1 MILITFTKIRFM
13 AFQDILDGIYNEV
26 IQIENTGKIA
36 DYIPELAKID
46 ANKFG
51 IALVDKHQN
60 IFTKSNALE
69 NFSIQSISKVITTSL
84 IFSKIG
90 NDLWKRVGY
99 EPSGNSFNSLVQ
111 LENENGIPR
120 NPFINAGALVIADLM
135 LEHFENPKT
144 ILLDFVRELTE
155 NPNINYNEN
164 VAQSEKAF
172 GYRNAAL
179 VNFIKSFGNIK
190 NEPEAVLDF
199 YYHQC
204 SIEMSCVDLAK
215 CFQVFS
221 NNGVIPKSDKKFLSS
236 SQCKRMNA
244 LMQMCGFYDQAGE
257 FTFKVGLPGKSG
269 VGGGVVAVFPNH
281 YTVAVWSPKLNKKG
295 NSFYG
300 LETLERLTTETSL
313 SIF

>member
-1 MILITFTKIRFM
+1 M
-13 AFQDILDGIYNEV
+13 AFQDILDSIYTEV
-26 IQIENTGKIA
+26 LQVENTGKAA
-36 DYIPELAKID
+36 DYIPELGKVNADKY
-46 ANKFG
+46 G
-51 IALVDKHQN
+51 IALVDKYQN
-60 IFTKSNALE
+60 VFTKGDADE
-69 NFSIQSISKVITTSL
+69 KFSIQSISKVITTAL

-90 NDLWKRVGY
+90 NDLWKRVGK
-99 EPSGNSFNSLVQ
+99 EPSGNAFNSLIQ
-111 LENENGIPR
+111 LEFEKGIPR

-135 LEHFENPKT
+135 LEHFENPKEY
-144 ILLDFVRELTE
+144 LLNFVRELSENPTLNYNQNVIQSETE
-155 NPNINYNEN
+155 NG
-164 VAQSEKAF
+164 F
-172 GYRNAAL
+172 RNAAL
-179 VNFIKSFGNIK
+179 VNFIKSFDNIK
-190 NEPEAVLDF
+190 HKPEEVLDF

-204 SIEMSCVDLAK
+204 SIEMTCVDLAK

-221 NNGVIPKSDKKFLSS
+221 NNGVIPSSDKQFLTS

>member
-1 MILITFTKIRFM
+1 M
-13 AFQDILDGIYNEV
+13 AYQDVLDGIYNEV
-26 IQIENTGKIA
+26 IQIENTGKVA
-36 DYIPELAKID
+36 DYIPELAKVD
-46 ANKFG
+46 ATKFG

-60 IFTKSNALE
+60 VFTKGDALE
-69 NFSIQSISKVITTSL
+69 KFSIQSISKVITTSL

-90 NDLWKRVGY
+90 NDLWERVGY

-135 LEHFENPKT
+135 LEHFENPKAFF
-144 ILLDFVRELTE
+144 LDFVRELTE

-215 CFQVFS
+215 CFQVFA
-221 NNGVIPKSDKKFLSS
+221 NNGVIPKSDKKFLSTS
-236 SQCKRMNA
+236 KCKRMNA

>member
-1 MILITFTKIRFM
+1 M
-13 AFQDILDGIYNEV
+13 AFQDILDSIYTEV
-26 IQIENTGKIA
+26 LQIENTGKKA
-36 DYIPELAKID
+36 DYIPELEKVN
-46 ANKFG
+46 ANKYG

-60 IFTKSNALE
+60 VFTKGDANE
-69 NFSIQSISKVITTSL
+69 KFSIQSISKVITTSL

-90 NDLWKRVGY
+90 NELWKRVGY
-99 EPSGNSFNSLVQ
+99 EPSGNAFNSLFQ

-120 NPFINAGALVIADLM
+120 NPLINAGALVLADLM
-135 LEHFENPKT
+135 LDHFENPKEL
-144 ILLDFVRELTE
+144 LLDFVRELSE
-155 NPNINYNEN
+155 NPTIDFNIN
-164 VAQSEKAF
+164 VAQSEKEY

-179 VNFIKSFGNIK
+179 VNFIKSFGNINNK
-190 NEPEAVLDF
+190 PEAVLDF

-204 SIEMSCVDLAK
+204 AIEMTCVDLAK
-215 CFQVFS
+215 CFQVFA
-221 NNGVIPKSDKKFLSS
+221 NNGVIPQSNKQFLTS

-269 VGGGVVAVFPNH
+269 VGGGVVAIFPNH

>member
-1 MILITFTKIRFM
+1 M
-13 AFQDILDGIYNEV
+13 AFQDILDSIYTEV
-26 IQIENTGKIA
+26 LQVENTGKKA
-36 DYIPELAKID
+36 DYIPELEKVN
-46 ANKFG
+46 ANKYG

-60 IFTKSNALE
+60 VFTKGDANE
-69 NFSIQSISKVITTSL
+69 KFSIQSISKVITTSL

-90 NDLWKRVGY
+90 NELWKRVGY
-99 EPSGNSFNSLVQ
+99 EPSGNAFNSLFQ

-120 NPFINAGALVIADLM
+120 NPLINAGALVLADLM
-135 LEHFENPKT
+135 LDHFENPKEL
-144 ILLDFVRELTE
+144 LLDFVRELSE
-155 NPNINYNEN
+155 NPTIDFNIN
-164 VAQSEKAF
+164 VAQSEKEY

-179 VNFIKSFGNIK
+179 VNFIKSFGNINNK
-190 NEPEAVLDF
+190 PEAVLDF

-204 SIEMSCVDLAK
+204 AIEMTCVDLAK
-215 CFQVFS
+215 CFQVFA
-221 NNGVIPKSDKKFLSS
+221 NNGVIPQSNKQFLTS

-269 VGGGVVAVFPNH
+269 VGGGVVAIFPNH

>member
-1 MILITFTKIRFM
+1 MPY
-13 AFQDILDGIYNEV
+13 QDILDGIYNEV
-26 IQIENTGKIA
+26 FQIENTGKVA

-46 ANKFG
+46 ENKYG
-51 IALVDKHQN
+51 IALINKHQN
-60 IFTKSNALE
+60 VFSKGDALE

-99 EPSGNSFNSLVQ
+99 EPSGNAFNSLIQ
-111 LENENGIPR
+111 LEYEKGIPR

-135 LEHFENPKT
+135 LDHFENPKEYF
-144 ILLDFVRELTE
+144 LEFVRELSE
-155 NPNINYNEN
+155 NPTINYNQK
-164 VAQSEKAF
+164 VVQSELEN

-179 VNFIKSFGNIK
+179 VNFIKSFDNIK
-190 NEPEAVLDF
+190 HQPEEVLDF

-204 SIEMSCVDLAK
+204 SVEMSCVDLAK
-215 CFQVFS
+215 CFQVFA
-221 NNGVIPKSDKKFLSS
+221 NNGIIPKSNSKFLTS

-269 VGGGVVAVFPNH
+269 VGGGVVAIFPNQ

-300 LETLERLTTETSL
+300 LETLERLTTITETS
-313 SIF
+313 IF

>member
-1 MILITFTKIRFM
+1 M
-13 AFQDILDGIYNEV
+13 AYQNILDGIYNEV
-26 IQIENTGKIA
+26 IQIENTGKVA
-36 DYIPELAKID
+36 DYIPELAKVD

-60 IFTKSNALE
+60 VFTKGDALE
-69 NFSIQSISKVITTSL
+69 KFSIQSISKVITTSL

-90 NDLWKRVGY
+90 NDLWERVGY

-155 NPNINYNEN
+155 NSNINYNEN

-204 SIEMSCVDLAK
+204 SIEMTCVDLAK

>member
-1 MILITFTKIRFM
+1 M
-13 AFQDILDGIYNEV
+13 AFQDILDSIYTEV
-26 IQIENTGKIA
+26 LQIENTGKKA
-36 DYIPELAKID
+36 DYIPELEKINAD
-46 ANKFG
+46 KYG

-60 IFTKSNALE
+60 VFTKGDANE
-69 NFSIQSISKVITTSL
+69 KFSIQSISKVITTSL

-90 NDLWKRVGY
+90 NELWKRVGY
-99 EPSGNSFNSLVQ
+99 EPSGNAFNSLIQ
-111 LENENGIPR
+111 LEFEKGIPR
-120 NPFINAGALVIADLM
+120 NPFINAGALVIADLI
-135 LEHFENPKT
+135 LEHYENPKEY
-144 ILLDFVRELTE
+144 LLNFVRELTE
-155 NPNINYNEN
+155 NPTINYNQN
-164 VAQSEKAF
+164 VIQSETENGF
-172 GYRNAAL
+172 RNAAL
-179 VNFIKSFGNIK
+179 VNFIKSFDNIK
-190 NEPEAVLDF
+190 HQPEEVLDF

-204 SIEMSCVDLAK
+204 SIEMTCVDLAK
-215 CFQVFS
+215 CFQVFA
-221 NNGVIPKSDKKFLSS
+221 NNGVIPKSDKQFLTS

-269 VGGGVVAVFPNH
+269 VGGGVVAIFPNH

>member
-1 MILITFTKIRFM
+1 MPY
-13 AFQDILDGIYNEV
+13 QDILDGIYNEV
-26 IQIENTGKIA
+26 SQIENTGKIA

-46 ANKFG
+46 ENKYG
-51 IALVDKHQN
+51 IALIDKHQN
-60 IFTKSNALE
+60 VFSKGDALE

-99 EPSGNSFNSLVQ
+99 EPSGNAFNSLIQ
-111 LENENGIPR
+111 LEYEKGIPR

-135 LEHFENPKT
+135 LDHFENPKEYF
-144 ILLDFVRELTE
+144 LEFVRELSE
-155 NPNINYNEN
+155 NPTINYNQK
-164 VAQSEKAF
+164 VVQSELEN

-179 VNFIKSFGNIK
+179 VNFIKSFDNIK
-190 NEPEAVLDF
+190 HQPEEVLDF

-204 SIEMSCVDLAK
+204 SVEMSCVDLAK
-215 CFQVFS
+215 CFQVFA
-221 NNGVIPKSDKKFLSS
+221 NNGIIPKSNSKFLTS

-269 VGGGVVAVFPNH
+269 VGGGVVAIFPNQ

-300 LETLERLTTETSL
+300 LETLERLTTITETS
-313 SIF
+313 IF

>member
-1 MILITFTKIRFM
+1 ME
-13 AFQDILDGIYNEV
+13 FQDILDSIYKEV
-26 IQIENTGKIA
+26 NQIENTGKVA

-46 ANKFG
+46 AEKFG
-51 IALVDKHQN
+51 ISLIDCNQN
-60 IFTKSNALE
+60 VYSVGNASE
-69 NFSIQSISKVITTSL
+69 SFSIQSISKVLTTAL

-90 NDLWKRVGY
+90 NDLWTRVGY
-99 EPSGNSFNSLVQ
+99 EPSGNAFNSLIQ
-111 LENENGIPR
+111 LEYEKGIPR

-135 LEHFENPKT
+135 LEHFENPKA
-144 ILLDFVRELTE
+144 LFLDFARELSE
-155 NPNINYNEN
+155 NQNINYNQK
-164 VAQSEKAF
+164 VIQSEKEN

-179 VNFIKSFGNIK
+179 VNFIKSFNNIK
-190 NEPEAVLDF
+190 HQPEEVLDF

-204 SIEMSCVDLAK
+204 SLEMGCEDLAK
-215 CFQVFS
+215 CFQVFA
-221 NNGVIPKSDKKFLSS
+221 NNGIIPKTKNKFLTS

-269 VGGGVVAVFPNH
+269 VGGGVVAIFPNQ

-300 LETLERLTTETSL
+300 LETLERLTTRTETS
-313 SIF
+313 IF

>member
-1 MILITFTKIRFM
+1 MPY
-13 AFQDILDGIYNEV
+13 QDILDGIYNEV
-26 IQIENTGKIA
+26 SQIENTGKVA

-46 ANKFG
+46 ENKYG
-51 IALVDKHQN
+51 IALIDKHQN
-60 IFTKSNALE
+60 VFSKGDALE
-69 NFSIQSISKVITTSL
+69 SFSIQSISKVITTSL

-99 EPSGNSFNSLVQ
+99 EPSGNAFNSLIQ
-111 LENENGIPR
+111 LEYEKGIPR

-135 LEHFENPKT
+135 LDHFENPKDYFLEF
-144 ILLDFVRELTE
+144 IRELSE
-155 NPNINYNEN
+155 NPTINYNQK
-164 VAQSEKAF
+164 VVQSELEN

-179 VNFIKSFGNIK
+179 VNFIKSFDNIK
-190 NEPEAVLDF
+190 HQPEEVLDF

-204 SIEMSCVDLAK
+204 SVEMSCIDLAK
-215 CFQVFS
+215 CFQVFA
-221 NNGVIPKSDKKFLSS
+221 NNGMIPKSDSKFLTS

-269 VGGGVVAVFPNH
+269 VGGGVVAIFPNH
-281 YTVAVWSPKLNKKG
+281 YTVAIWSPKLNKKG
-295 NSFYG
+295 NSFYS
-300 LETLERLTTETSL
+300 LETLERLTTETEA

>member
-1 MILITFTKIRFM
+1 M
-13 AFQDILDGIYNEV
+13 AYQDILDGIYSEV
-26 IQIENTGKIA
+26 TQIENTGKVA
-36 DYIPELAKID
+36 DYIPELAKVD
-46 ANKFG
+46 EKKYG

-60 IFTKSNALE
+60 VFTKGDAVE

-90 NDLWKRVGY
+90 NNLWERVGY

-120 NPFINAGALVIADLM
+120 NPFINAGALVVADLM
-135 LEHFENPKT
+135 LDHF
-144 ILLDFVRELTE
+144 E

-164 VAQSEKAF
+164 VAQSEKTF

-204 SIEMSCVDLAK
+204 SIEMTCVDLAK
-215 CFQVFS
+215 CFQVFA
-221 NNGVIPKSDKKFLSS
+221 NNGIIPKSDKKFLSTS
-236 SQCKRMNA
+236 KCKRMNA

-269 VGGGVVAVFPNH
+269 VGGGVVAV
-281 YTVAVWSPKLNKKG
+281 AA
-295 NSFYG
+295 
-300 LETLERLTTETSL
+300 
-313 SIF
+313 

>member
-1 MILITFTKIRFM
+1 M
-13 AFQDILDGIYNEV
+13 AYQDILERIYNEV
-26 IQIENTGKIA
+26 IQIENTGKVA
-36 DYIPELAKID
+36 DYIPELAKVD

-60 IFTKSNALE
+60 VFTKGDALE
-69 NFSIQSISKVITTSL
+69 KFSIQSISKVITTSL

-90 NDLWKRVGY
+90 NDLWERVGY

-120 NPFINAGALVIADLM
+120 NPFINAGALVVADLM

-144 ILLDFVRELTE
+144 FLLDFVRELTE
-155 NPNINYNEN
+155 NLNINYNEN

-179 VNFIKSFGNIK
+179 VNFIKSFNNIK

-215 CFQVFS
+215 CFQVFA

-236 SQCKRMNA
+236 SKCKRMNA

>member
-1 MILITFTKIRFM
+1 M
-13 AFQDILDGIYNEV
+13 AFQDILESIYNEV
-26 IQIENTGKIA
+26 ILIENTGKIA
-36 DYIPELAKID
+36 DYIPELARTNE
-46 ANKFG
+46 NKYG

-60 IFTKSNALE
+60 VFTKGDATES
-69 NFSIQSISKVITTSL
+69 FSIQSISKVLTTSL

-90 NDLWKRVGY
+90 NDLWKRVGF
-99 EPSGNSFNSLVQ
+99 EPSGNAFNSLIQ
-111 LENENGIPR
+111 LEYEKGIPR
-120 NPFINAGALVIADLM
+120 NPFINAGALVVADLM
-135 LEHFENPKT
+135 LEHFENPKGYF
-144 ILLDFVRELTE
+144 LDFVRELTE
-155 NPNINYNEN
+155 NPTINYNSN
-164 VAQSEKAF
+164 VIQSETENGF
-172 GYRNAAL
+172 RNAAL

-190 NEPEAVLDF
+190 HQPEAVLDF

-204 SIEMSCVDLAK
+204 AIEMTCVDLAK
-215 CFQVFS
+215 CFQVFA
-221 NNGVIPKSDKKFLSS
+221 NNGVIPKSNSKFLTS

>member
-1 MILITFTKIRFM
+1 MPY
-13 AFQDILDGIYNEV
+13 QDILDGIYNEV
-26 IQIENTGKIA
+26 SQIENTGKIA

-46 ANKFG
+46 ENKYG
-51 IALVDKHQN
+51 IALIDKHQN
-60 IFTKSNALE
+60 VFSKGDALE
-69 NFSIQSISKVITTSL
+69 SFSIQSISKVITTSL
-84 IFSKIG
+84 IFSKTG

-99 EPSGNSFNSLVQ
+99 EPSGNAFNSLIQ
-111 LENENGIPR
+111 LEYEKGIPR

-135 LEHFENPKT
+135 LDHFENPKEYF
-144 ILLDFVRELTE
+144 LEFVRELSE
-155 NPNINYNEN
+155 NPTINYNQK
-164 VAQSEKAF
+164 VVQSELEN

-179 VNFIKSFGNIK
+179 VNFIKSFDNIK
-190 NEPEAVLDF
+190 HQPEEVLDF

-204 SIEMSCVDLAK
+204 SVEMSCVDLAK
-215 CFQVFS
+215 CFQVFA
-221 NNGVIPKSDKKFLSS
+221 NNGIIPKSNSKFLTS

-269 VGGGVVAVFPNH
+269 VGGGVVAIFPNQ

-300 LETLERLTTETSL
+300 LETLERLTTITETS
-313 SIF
+313 IF

>member
-1 MILITFTKIRFM
+1 VFSKG
-13 AFQDILDGIYNEV
+13 D
-26 IQIENTGKIA
+26 
-36 DYIPELAKID
+36 
-46 ANKFG
+46 
-51 IALVDKHQN
+51 
-60 IFTKSNALE
+60 ALE

-84 IFSKIG
+84 IFSIIG

-135 LEHFENPKT
+135 LEHFENPKVF
-144 ILLDFVRELTE
+144 LLDFIRELTQ

-179 VNFIKSFGNIK
+179 VNFIKSFNNIK

-204 SIEMSCVDLAK
+204 AIEMTCVDLAK

-221 NNGVIPKSDKKFLSS
+221 NNGKIPKSDKKFLSS

>member
-1 MILITFTKIRFM
+1 M
-13 AFQDILDGIYNEV
+13 AFQDILDSIYTEV
-26 IQIENTGKIA
+26 LQVENTGKAA
-36 DYIPELAKID
+36 DYIPELGKVNADKY
-46 ANKFG
+46 G
-51 IALVDKHQN
+51 IALVDKYQN
-60 IFTKSNALE
+60 VFTKGDANE
-69 NFSIQSISKVITTSL
+69 KFSIQSISKVITTAL

-90 NDLWKRVGY
+90 NDLWKRVGK
-99 EPSGNSFNSLVQ
+99 EPSGNAFNSLIQ
-111 LENENGIPR
+111 LEFEKGIPR

-135 LEHFENPKT
+135 LEHFENPKEY
-144 ILLDFVRELTE
+144 LLNFVRELSENPTLNYNQNVIQSETE
-155 NPNINYNEN
+155 NG
-164 VAQSEKAF
+164 F
-172 GYRNAAL
+172 RNAAL
-179 VNFIKSFGNIK
+179 VNFIKSFDNIK
-190 NEPEAVLDF
+190 HQPEEVLEF

-204 SIEMSCVDLAK
+204 SIEMTCVDLSK

-221 NNGVIPKSDKKFLSS
+221 NNGVIPSSDKQFLTS

>member
-1 MILITFTKIRFM
+1 M
-13 AFQDILDGIYNEV
+13 AFQDILDSIYTEV
-26 IQIENTGKIA
+26 LQVENTGKAA
-36 DYIPELAKID
+36 DYIPELGKVNADKY
-46 ANKFG
+46 G
-51 IALVDKHQN
+51 IALVDKYQN
-60 IFTKSNALE
+60 VFTKGDADE
-69 NFSIQSISKVITTSL
+69 KFSIQSISKVITTAL

-90 NDLWKRVGY
+90 NDLWKRVGK
-99 EPSGNSFNSLVQ
+99 EPSGNAFNSLIQ
-111 LENENGIPR
+111 LEFEKGIPR

-135 LEHFENPKT
+135 LEHFENPKEY
-144 ILLDFVRELTE
+144 LLNFVRELSENPTLNYNQNVIQSETE
-155 NPNINYNEN
+155 NG
-164 VAQSEKAF
+164 F
-172 GYRNAAL
+172 RNAAL
-179 VNFIKSFGNIK
+179 VNFIKSFDNIK
-190 NEPEAVLDF
+190 HQPEEVLEF

-204 SIEMSCVDLAK
+204 SIEMTCVDLAK

-221 NNGVIPKSDKKFLSS
+221 NNGVIPSSDKQFLTS

>member
-1 MILITFTKIRFM
+1 M
-13 AFQDILDGIYNEV
+13 AYQDILDGIYNEV
-26 IQIENTGKIA
+26 IQIENTGKVA

-60 IFTKSNALE
+60 VFTKGDALE
-69 NFSIQSISKVITTSL
+69 KFSIQSISKVITTSL

-90 NDLWKRVGY
+90 NDLWERVGY

-120 NPFINAGALVIADLM
+120 NPFINAGALVVADLM

-144 ILLDFVRELTE
+144 FLLDFVRELTE
-155 NPNINYNEN
+155 NLNINYNQN

-204 SIEMSCVDLAK
+204 SIEMTCVDLAK
-215 CFQVFS
+215 CFQVFA
-221 NNGVIPKSDKKFLSS
+221 NNGVIPKSDKKFLSTS
-236 SQCKRMNA
+236 KCKRMNA

>member
-1 MILITFTKIRFM
+1 MPY
-13 AFQDILDGIYNEV
+13 QDILDGIYNEV
-26 IQIENTGKIA
+26 SQIENTGKIA

-46 ANKFG
+46 ENKYG
-51 IALVDKHQN
+51 IALIDKHQN
-60 IFTKSNALE
+60 VFSKGDALE
-69 NFSIQSISKVITTSL
+69 SFSIQSISKVITTSL

-99 EPSGNSFNSLVQ
+99 EPSGNAFNSLIQ
-111 LENENGIPR
+111 LEYEKGIPR

-135 LEHFENPKT
+135 LDHFENPKEYF
-144 ILLDFVRELTE
+144 LEFVRELSE
-155 NPNINYNEN
+155 NPTINYNQK
-164 VAQSEKAF
+164 VVQSELEN

-179 VNFIKSFGNIK
+179 VNFIKSFDNIK
-190 NEPEAVLDF
+190 HQPEEVLDF

-204 SIEMSCVDLAK
+204 SVEMSCVDLAK
-215 CFQVFS
+215 CFQVFA
-221 NNGVIPKSDKKFLSS
+221 NNGIIPKSNSKFLTS

-269 VGGGVVAVFPNH
+269 VGGGVVAIFPNQ

-300 LETLERLTTETSL
+300 LETLERLTTITETS
-313 SIF
+313 IF

>member
-1 MILITFTKIRFM
+1 M
-13 AFQDILDGIYNEV
+13 AFQDILDSIYTEV
-26 IQIENTGKIA
+26 LQIENTGKKA
-36 DYIPELAKID
+36 DYIPELEKINAD
-46 ANKFG
+46 KYG

-60 IFTKSNALE
+60 VFTKGDANE
-69 NFSIQSISKVITTSL
+69 KFSIQSISKVITTSL

-90 NDLWKRVGY
+90 NELWKRVGY
-99 EPSGNSFNSLVQ
+99 EPSGNAFNSLIQ
-111 LENENGIPR
+111 LEFEKGIPR

-135 LEHFENPKT
+135 LEHYENPKEY
-144 ILLDFVRELTE
+144 LLNFVRELTE
-155 NPNINYNEN
+155 NPTINYNQN
-164 VAQSEKAF
+164 VIQSETENGF
-172 GYRNAAL
+172 RNAAL
-179 VNFIKSFGNIK
+179 VNFIKSFDNIK
-190 NEPEAVLDF
+190 HQPEEVLDF

-204 SIEMSCVDLAK
+204 SIEMTCVDLAK
-215 CFQVFS
+215 CFQVFA
-221 NNGVIPKSDKKFLSS
+221 NNGVIPKSDKQFLTS

-269 VGGGVVAVFPNH
+269 VGGGVVAIFPNH

>member
-1 MILITFTKIRFM
+1 M
-13 AFQDILDGIYNEV
+13 AFQDILDSIYTEV
-26 IQIENTGKIA
+26 LQIENTGKKA
-36 DYIPELAKID
+36 DYIPELEKVN
-46 ANKFG
+46 ANKYG

-60 IFTKSNALE
+60 VFTKGDANE
-69 NFSIQSISKVITTSL
+69 KFSIQSISKVITTSL

-90 NDLWKRVGY
+90 NELWKRVGY
-99 EPSGNSFNSLVQ
+99 EPSGNAFNSLFQ

-120 NPFINAGALVIADLM
+120 NPLINAGALVLADLM
-135 LEHFENPKT
+135 LDHFENPKEL
-144 ILLDFVRELTE
+144 LLDFVRELSE
-155 NPNINYNEN
+155 NPTIDFNIN
-164 VAQSEKAF
+164 VAQSEKEY

-179 VNFIKSFGNIK
+179 VNFIKSFGNINNK
-190 NEPEAVLDF
+190 PEAVLDF

-204 SIEMSCVDLAK
+204 AIEMTCVDLAK
-215 CFQVFS
+215 CFQVFA
-221 NNGVIPKSDKKFLSS
+221 NNGVIPQSNKQFLTS

-244 LMQMCGFYDQAGE
+244 LMQMCGFYDQAGG

-269 VGGGVVAVFPNH
+269 VGGGVVAIFPNH

>member
-1 MILITFTKIRFM
+1 M
-13 AFQDILDGIYNEV
+13 AFQDILDSIYTEV
-26 IQIENTGKIA
+26 LQIENTGKKA
-36 DYIPELAKID
+36 DYIPELEKVN
-46 ANKFG
+46 ANKYG

-60 IFTKSNALE
+60 VFTKGDANE
-69 NFSIQSISKVITTSL
+69 KFSIQSISKVITTSL

-90 NDLWKRVGY
+90 NELWKRVGY
-99 EPSGNSFNSLVQ
+99 EPSGNAFNSLFQ

-120 NPFINAGALVIADLM
+120 NPLINAGALVLADLM
-135 LEHFENPKT
+135 LDHFENPKEL
-144 ILLDFVRELTE
+144 LLDFVRELSE
-155 NPNINYNEN
+155 NPTIDFNIN
-164 VAQSEKAF
+164 VAQSEKEY

-179 VNFIKSFGNIK
+179 VNFIKSFGNINNK
-190 NEPEAVLDF
+190 PEAVLDF

-204 SIEMSCVDLAK
+204 SIEMTCVDLAK
-215 CFQVFS
+215 CFQVFA
-221 NNGVIPKSDKKFLSS
+221 NNGVIPQSNKQFLTS

-269 VGGGVVAVFPNH
+269 VGGGVVAIFPNH